1 MLRSVLEYLRHI
13 LDEAIYLR
21 DKSQELSFDDFIKDE
36 TIKRAFARSIEIIGE
51 AAKQVPD
58 DVRKKY
64 PDIEWREIAGMR
76 DHLIHGYFS
85 VDYKNSLECRK
96 GRSDSFDRE
105 YRTHHRTR
113 IFGSIATLIFT
124 TLS

>member
-1 MLRSVLEYLRHI
+1 MPRSALEYLRHI

-21 DKSQELSFDDFIKDE
+21 DRSQELSFDDFIKNE
-36 TIKRAFARSIEIIGE
+36 TLKRAFARSIEIIGE

-58 DVRKKY
+58 DVRKEY

-85 VDYKNSLECRK
+85 VDYKIVWSVATEEATPLIESIGFIIARES
-96 GRSDSFDRE
+96 SDQ
-105 YRTHHRTR
+105 
-113 IFGSIATLIFT
+113 
-124 TLS
+124 